1 MSKRWYE
8 HTHSM
13 ENWYA
18 QQRYI
23 NMLESGATTKFI
35 NLTHKQYYDALSSY
49 FGNGIRAFFTDE
61 PAHQGNYFNV
71 STRDRRVID
80 VPDPNIELFPSLN
93 YSDTLLDVFEERY
106 GYSLRPYLGYLYKD
120 DGSNFAKQVRIDF
133 YALTSE
139 LFRLNYL
146 KQIDDWTE
154 ARNVKSSGHLL
165 LEESLY
171 QNPWFAGNMI
181 QLLGTMGIPGT
192 DLLYSQPVRAMRDSS
207 VVSKMASS
215 AADFLDKPDTF
226 SEISGAFDGTVGDIY
241 EQLNAVGVQV
251 AMGINNFASYYY
263 QGNDHTLE
271 EDKVFSAAIGRMR
284 YMVTGSQHRA
294 NVLLYYPY
302 EGASAET
309 LPTMNLFEPVEG
321 AKTINREFRDIAFT
335 LVQKQIDYDLVDH
348 QNLNSMV
355 IEDGAIVSPNGE
367 RFKALIIPYTKA
379 LYSSTILK
387 LIEAINAS

>member
-1 MSKRWYE
+1 
-8 HTHSM
+8 M

-215 AADFLDKPDTF
+215 AADF
-226 SEISGAFDGTVGDIY
+226 
-241 EQLNAVGVQV
+241 
-251 AMGINNFASYYY
+251 
-263 QGNDHTLE
+263 
-271 EDKVFSAAIGRMR
+271 R
-284 YMVTGSQHRA
+284 
-294 NVLLYYPY
+294 
-302 EGASAET
+302 
-309 LPTMNLFEPVEG
+309 
-321 AKTINREFRDIAFT
+321 
-335 LVQKQIDYDLVDH
+335 
-348 QNLNSMV
+348 
-355 IEDGAIVSPNGE
+355 
-367 RFKALIIPYTKA
+367 
-379 LYSSTILK
+379 
-387 LIEAINAS
+387 